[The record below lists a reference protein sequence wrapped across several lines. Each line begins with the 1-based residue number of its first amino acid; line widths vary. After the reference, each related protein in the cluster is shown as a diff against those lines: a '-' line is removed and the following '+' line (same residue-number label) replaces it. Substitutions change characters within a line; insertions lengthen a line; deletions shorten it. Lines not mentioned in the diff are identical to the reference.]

1 MAQTCTKE
9 PENGTNK
16 QTLNLILQQNTRD
29 LQTKAALFTPMLCY
43 SKDECEC
50 NIDCNAF
57 PNWNIAA
64 QVLESKIEIGHIN
77 M

>member
-1 MAQTCTKE
+1 
-9 PENGTNK
+9 
-16 QTLNLILQQNTRD
+16 
-29 LQTKAALFTPMLCY
+29 MLLLETEIKYY